1 MSRAVDL
8 LPARSTAATETRQ
21 GEKTPGGYCTA
32 DSFCRQLSFTPTS
45 CKKNLQIFIRNGP
58 SLRENIF
65 NALQANK

>member
-32 DSFCRQLSFTPTS
+32 DSFCRQLSFTPTRQ
-45 CKKNLQIFIRNGP
+45 L
-58 SLRENIF
+58 
-65 NALQANK
+65 